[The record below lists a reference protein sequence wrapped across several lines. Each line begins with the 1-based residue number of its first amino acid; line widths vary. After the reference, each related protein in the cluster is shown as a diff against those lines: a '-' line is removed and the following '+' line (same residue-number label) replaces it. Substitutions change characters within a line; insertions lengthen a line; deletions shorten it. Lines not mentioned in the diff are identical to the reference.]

1 MLGFYHKMPENP
13 IKIHRFWHNSGPS
26 GIYSSLK
33 DSLTLGGGVCSTPLS
48 LGGGMCSASLS
59 SGLLQSHVSS
69 LSLPLASSGSN
80 TQVAMIK
87 YNSVFWD
94 RIVVS
99 TIRTYVLAVSQ
110 VHPGSSTAYSLT
122 STQPFASCLSS
133 APTLAPILNQAQ
145 TSLPGQERSADV

>member
-1 MLGFYHKMPENP
+1 MLGFYPKMPENP

-33 DSLTLGGGVCSTPLS
+33 DPLTLGGGVCSTPLS

-69 LSLPLASSGSN
+69 LSLPSASSGSN

-87 YNSVFWD
+87 HNSVF
-94 RIVVS
+94 
-99 TIRTYVLAVSQ
+99 
-110 VHPGSSTAYSLT
+110 
-122 STQPFASCLSS
+122 
-133 APTLAPILNQAQ
+133 
-145 TSLPGQERSADV
+145 